1 MKILLLV
8 SIGLTFCSAQQE
20 EEEGA
25 GATVIPPAS
34 LWNLRGMAQCV
45 LNYSALF
52 NYNGYGCWCGF
63 GGSGEPVDGI
73 DECCKEHDECYDA
86 AVADNI
92 CGKISPYIKGYT
104 WECDK
109 KTSDAICSSKDTGCK
124 AFLCDCDKKAVDCWK
139 RFPKP
144 EKKAKCIKK

>member
-25 GATVIPPAS
+25 DATVIPPAS

-52 NYNGYGCWCGF
+52 NYNRYGCYCGY
-63 GGSGEPVDGI
+63 GGSGVPVDGI
-73 DECCKEHDECYDA
+73 DQCCKEHDECYGDS
-86 AVADNI
+86 VENKI
-92 CGKISPYIKGYT
+92 CGSWSPYVKNYGWECSNST
-104 WECDK
+104 ALCPSTADACAAFLCECDK
-109 KTSDAICSSKDTGCK
+109 KV
-124 AFLCDCDKKAVDCWK
+124 VDCWQ

-144 EKKAKCIKK
+144 EKRAKCIKK